1 MGENPAK
8 TVHWHAQQVVL
19 FNRDFTKATLG
30 AMIVG
35 VYLLVASL
43 AVIMIVTAVLVARR

>member
-1 MGENPAK
+1 MV
-8 TVHWHAQQVVL
+8 TL
-19 FNRDFTKATLG
+19 CNRDFTNPALG
-30 AMIVG
+30 AMICC